1 MTYRLIG
8 LMSFV
13 LLLCMA
19 TFALLTRRYENEIMT
34 ELAKTVTAVGQ
45 QTFRSLE
52 SGSLLWTGTGG
63 SSLES
68 LPDGDK
74 VEVKVQVVPGTPEPT
89 EQTVRKFQFRGEGDD
104 QDLVIIETLTE
115 SGDGSPS
122 TIFQTRDTHVIR
134 IDGIHAET
142 DAARGILLRIP
153 ALHGDAHDSQ
163 AFTTTFDFHAEHSG
177 MPAGMGFTD
186 IVLPVSTADYESLF
200 HSMQTRWLMM
210 FAGVFAVGLILS
222 SGLAARFTRPV
233 RKLDAG
239 LRRLSEGDL
248 EVEVEVHGKDEIA
261 RLGAAFN
268 ELTARLRA
276 GRERERE
283 VTRREK
289 LSALGSLAA
298 GVAHD
303 VRNPLHSIGL
313 TLQHLQETARPVD
326 QKRSEEFDRS
336 VHIIR
341 EEIGRLDRLVQ
352 NFLRF
357 TRTGEGERGELAAGK
372 LLLETSHLIGKE
384 AEWRNI
390 QVKVEVQEPLP
401 EIPADIEAI
410 RSSILNLALN
420 SFAAMPEGGVLTLST
435 REVEGGLEIAVSD
448 TGAGISDQELEK
460 VFDFGY
466 STREEGNG
474 LGLAMVHQCIVDNHG
489 GRIDLASQEGEGT
502 TFRLFFPIQADA

>member
-19 TFALLTRRYENEIMT
+19 TFAMLTRLHEKEIMD
-34 ELAKTVTAVGQ
+34 ELARTVASVGQ

-52 SGSLLWTGTGG
+52 NGSLLISGTGSPNQETFTG
-63 SSLES
+63 SGAVELLVEDNVGP
-68 LPDGDK
+68 LPGR
-74 VEVKVQVVPGTPEPT
+74 TI
-89 EQTVRKFQFRGEGDD
+89 RKFQIKDEGDGSN
-104 QDLVIIETLTE
+104 LFIIETVQAMGSNLDTGTE
-115 SGDGSPS
+115 QNHLHERIEDRVEEIETGARENVVH
-122 TIFQTRDTHVIR
+122 TQDTHVIR
-134 IDGIHAET
+134 IDAIRAET
-142 DAARGILLRIP
+142 DATRGILLRIP
-153 ALHGDAHDSQ
+153 SIHGAPQGTHG
-163 AFTTTFDFHAEHSG
+163 FTTAFDFHSDGSEP
-177 MPAGMGFTD
+177 PAGLLEEIRKAGLVGGTLSSAD
-186 IVLPVSTADYESLF
+186 IVLPVSTSDYQSLF
-200 HSMQTRWLMM
+200 HTMQTRWLMM
-210 FAGVFAVGLILS
+210 FAGVFVVGLILS

-248 EVEVEVHGKDEIA
+248 DVEVEVHGKDEIA

-268 ELTARLRA
+268 EMTARLRA

-313 TLQHLQETARPVD
+313 TLQHLQET
-326 QKRSEEFDRS
+326 S
-336 VHIIR
+336 
-341 EEIGRLDRLVQ
+341 RLIL
-352 NFLRF
+352 
-357 TRTGEGERGELAAGK
+357 
-372 LLLETSHLIGKE
+372 KE

-390 QVKVEVQEPLP
+390 QVQVDVQDPLP
-401 EIPADIEAI
+401 EFPADIEAI

-420 SFAAMPEGGVLTLST
+420 SFAAMPEGGVLTLSA
-435 REVEGGLEIAVSD
+435 RQVQGGLEIAIAD

-466 STREEGNG
+466 STREDGNG

-489 GRIDLASQEGEGT
+489 GRIDLASREGEGT
-502 TFRLFFPIQADA
+502 TFRLFFPIAEDA